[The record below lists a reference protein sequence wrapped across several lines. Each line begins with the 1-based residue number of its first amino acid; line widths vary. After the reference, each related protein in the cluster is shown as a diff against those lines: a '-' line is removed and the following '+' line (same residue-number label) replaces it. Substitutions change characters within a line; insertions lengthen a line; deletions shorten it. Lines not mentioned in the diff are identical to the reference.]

1 MNFLPSTL
9 LVLIS
14 LLLPLANAFAQS
26 DQSPPT
32 AIIVKDD
39 FSPMQSQWEPVSDRW
54 SVANGVYGN
63 EGPGP
68 ANITTITSYRGV
80 SPVEPSE
87 SFVHFQDFTV
97 SARMRNS
104 GTTNAHL
111 VGLIY
116 GFQDSNNYYE
126 LVVSATGLTRLRAVI
141 NGIAVDKSATLNE
154 HIPRNQWF
162 DVEVRWNHGKTTAKV
177 NGLGVAVDVPQTEFP
192 QGQIGLVT
200 HGTVGRFDKVFLGVP
215 FGDQDFLETFDQ
227 APFVTFAPQ
236 SGQWSVVNGTYRNS
250 AVQQTNVTLAP
261 IHSGPFPNQ
270 GDTLEYTFRA
280 RMLNPY
286 GASGNL
292 IGIVFNYQT
301 VQYNEVTFSPTG
313 VVRLNRFENGALHT
327 IAQAS
332 YGGARNVALEAAV
345 ENGPNHFAV
354 VVNGQR
360 LFENLDIFDV
370 NPNQVPDGGVGL
382 ITHWAPGR
390 FDNIEFTQGFFTPCS
405 ITFSEPPPAPWFPV
419 SGTWNT
425 DGGTLNNTSV
435 DQTDIA
441 DTRCSSSGIINAR
454 LRNEYGA
461 SGNLVGLLY
470 NYQSSDWLQ
479 GEYHEVTFS
488 ATGVVQLNK
497 FIQGVLYPVQTGTF
511 SVPRNT
517 WFDVQLIRDSASTMV
532 KVNGATVIAIAFQ
545 GELPGG
551 VLGVV
556 SHWSK
561 GHFDNITLSARPGRP
576 PSEL

>member
-1 MNFLPSTL
+1 M
-9 LVLIS
+9 
-14 LLLPLANAFAQS
+14 
-26 DQSPPT
+26 
-32 AIIVKDD
+32 
-39 FSPMQSQWEPVSDRW
+39 
-54 SVANGVYGN
+54 
-63 EGPGP
+63 
-68 ANITTITSYRGV
+68 
-80 SPVEPSE
+80 
-87 SFVHFQDFTV
+87 
-97 SARMRNS
+97 
-104 GTTNAHL
+104 
-111 VGLIY
+111 
-116 GFQDSNNYYE
+116 
-126 LVVSATGLTRLRAVI
+126 
-141 NGIAVDKSATLNE
+141 
-154 HIPRNQWF
+154 
-162 DVEVRWNHGKTTAKV
+162 
-177 NGLGVAVDVPQTEFP
+177 
-192 QGQIGLVT
+192 
-200 HGTVGRFDKVFLGVP
+200 
-215 FGDQDFLETFDQ
+215 
-227 APFVTFAPQ
+227 
-236 SGQWSVVNGTYRNS
+236 
-250 AVQQTNVTLAP
+250 
-261 IHSGPFPNQ
+261 
-270 GDTLEYTFRA
+270 
-280 RMLNPY
+280 
-286 GASGNL
+286 
-292 IGIVFNYQT
+292 
-301 VQYNEVTFSPTG
+301 
-313 VVRLNRFENGALHT
+313 
-327 IAQAS
+327 
-332 YGGARNVALEAAV
+332 
-345 ENGPNHFAV
+345 
-354 VVNGQR
+354 
-360 LFENLDIFDV
+360 DIFDV
-370 NPNQVPDGGVGL
+370 NPNQVPEGGVGL

-556 SHWSK
+556 SYWSK